1 MPHGLA
7 RVFLKPRHNLAL
19 KVPPQRWGGSF
30 AVKKSFRSGSQL
42 RASPNS
48 TGLKKLSEPSMYGN
62 APFSCYIS
70 HQPKVAKTERATFLF
85 GAYSLVYTGRVMF
98 HDFKPYIVDK
108 LVTLDCIDSD
118 PAGATDSMEI
128 Y

>member
-1 MPHGLA
+1 
-7 RVFLKPRHNLAL
+7 
-19 KVPPQRWGGSF
+19 
-30 AVKKSFRSGSQL
+30 
-42 RASPNS
+42 
-48 TGLKKLSEPSMYGN
+48 MYGN

-128 Y
+128 LLRIPRSRIPLLLLQPIIREVHPLTAIELPPESCW